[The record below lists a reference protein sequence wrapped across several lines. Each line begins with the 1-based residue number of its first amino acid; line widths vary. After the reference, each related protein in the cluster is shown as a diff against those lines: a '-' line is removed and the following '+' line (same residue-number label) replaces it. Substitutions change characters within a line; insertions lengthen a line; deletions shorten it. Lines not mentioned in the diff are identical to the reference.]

1 MATTRIKDLS
11 KTATT
16 VNSDANLVLDGNTGG
31 TQKITRDNFRQDTA
45 DAFVAAP
52 GTYNLAPINSGTGKI
67 DATYLPTSSDTPK
80 GAWNASTNTPT
91 LADGS
96 GTAGDYYDVTVA
108 GSSDLGSG
116 SITFTVGDVVKYN
129 GTTWFKID
137 SVTNILDGVST
148 IDGAKAAIEIP
159 DVGTAPNEV
168 PLNGQLGSMAYQS
181 ADSVSVAELQVESTT
196 GTATTQALTVTDG
209 TDTNFVVQ
217 EDGKVG
223 IGGNPSTTNPLRVS
237 SSDATTPQAL
247 IQSNTSTGDAAL
259 SFNVSGRTFSLGIDK
274 SDSEKFKISRS
285 SELGNTDYVTIDGG
299 NVTVT
304 GGRLEA
310 KPTSG
315 TNTGLQSE
323 LRLYGH
329 ESVATRY
336 ASVGCVT
343 TGGTDQNA
351 LGFFTSSG
359 GTTTE
364 RVRIDEVAGD
374 VEVLTGN
381 VVIGTSGKGIDFSAT
396 SDGSGT
402 MSSEVLSDYEEG
414 SATVSFVPD
423 GGTVTIKSTHNT
435 IYYRKV
441 GKLVHIAGELVVDS
455 VSSPTGEFKISGLPY
470 ASENVNNNRCAIS
483 IHTSLLSSSSRL
495 AAFVEK
501 NQNFAYVRLTGST
514 GYGQTSATVLQA
526 NTGIVI
532 GGSYLTA

>member
-168 PLNGQLGSMAYQS
+168 PLNGQLGSMAFQDS
-181 ADSVSVAELQVESTT
+181 AGVSVGQLE
-196 GTATTQALTVTDG
+196 VTDKLG
-209 TDTNFVVQ
+209 
-217 EDGKVG
+217 VG
-223 IGGNPSTTNPLRVS
+223 VTPSGNPLEVAGTNGNFS
-237 SSDATTPQAL
+237 
-247 IQSNTSTGDAAL
+247 IAA
-259 SFNVSGRTFSLGIDK
+259 D
-274 SDSEKFKISRS
+274 
-285 SELGNTDYVTIDGG
+285 GNTANFSRNAANYI
-299 NVTVT
+299 
-304 GGRLEA
+304 A
-310 KPTSG
+310 
-315 TNTGLQSE
+315 
-323 LRLYGH
+323 
-329 ESVATRY
+329 AT
-336 ASVGCVT
+336 A
-343 TGGTDQNA
+343 D
-351 LGFFTSSG
+351 TSSALAVLAKHSFQVHTG
-359 GTTTE
+359 ASTTE
-364 RVRIDEVAGD
+364 RLRVDSGGNLILTKGGGAYLQLKDASAVRGAI
-374 VEVLTGN
+374 N
-381 VVIGTSGKGIDFSAT
+381 VTT
-396 SDGSGT
+396 SDGLIFTTGASFTEKMRLDADGLKFNGDT
-402 MSSEVLSDYEEG
+402 AAANALSDYEEG
-414 SATVSFVPD
+414 TATVSFVPD

-441 GKLVHIAGELVVDS
+441 GNLVHIAGELVVDS

-470 ASENVNNNRCAIS
+470 ASENVNNNRSAIS

-532 GGSYLTA
+532 GGSYHTA